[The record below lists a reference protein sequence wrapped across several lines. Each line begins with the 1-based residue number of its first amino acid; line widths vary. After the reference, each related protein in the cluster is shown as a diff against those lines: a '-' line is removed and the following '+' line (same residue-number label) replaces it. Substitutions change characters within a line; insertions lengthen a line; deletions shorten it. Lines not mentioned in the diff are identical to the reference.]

1 MSTYPIRRFTIS
13 RRTAFVVAV
22 LFVGLMVG
30 AWYFLTHHSQE
41 PNKKMPAV
49 VEASA
54 TENNKQVLPLSEPSP
69 MSDVKP
75 MVVDL
80 GGGRFSIGTVLFD
93 SKSRTITIPAEVN
106 MREGAVEYMLVGSK
120 GKVHEAVFT
129 TQAEAQDIHFAALLL
144 KVKPAA
150 DLGPQNS
157 AATVRREC
165 AAVITVEW
173 DRNGPPEK
181 FFLNE
186 TVNLIDPSTKVVSAT
201 LPPGAWLYNGSRIEA
216 DGVFAATRSASIISI
231 IRDDDALLNNPGA
244 TRDNDEIHTPNAAK
258 LPQKGHPVRIILQL
272 K

>member
-1 MSTYPIRRFTIS
+1 
-13 RRTAFVVAV
+13 
-22 LFVGLMVG
+22 
-30 AWYFLTHHSQE
+30 
-41 PNKKMPAV
+41 
-49 VEASA
+49 
-54 TENNKQVLPLSEPSP
+54 

-80 GGGRFSIGTVLFD
+80 GGGRYSIGTVLFD

-106 MREGAVEYMLVGSK
+106 MREGAVEYILVGSK

-129 TQAEAQDIHFAALLL
+129 TQAVAQDIHFAALLL

-157 AATVRREC
+157 AATLRREC

-181 FFLNE
+181 IFLNE
-186 TVNLIDPSTKVVSAT
+186 TVTLIDPSTKVVSAT

-258 LPQKGHPVRIILQL
+258 LPQEGHPVRIILQL

>member
-1 MSTYPIRRFTIS
+1 MSTFPIHRFTIP
-13 RRTAFVVAV
+13 RRPASVIAVV
-22 LFVGLMVG
+22 LVGLMVG
-30 AWYFLTHHSQE
+30 AWFFLPDHSRKSNKNLPTVTDVSVAEIKQQE
-41 PNKKMPAV
+41 LPI
-49 VEASA
+49 
-54 TENNKQVLPLSEPSP
+54 TEQPPKPE
-69 MSDVKP
+69 VKP

-80 GGGRFSIGTVLFD
+80 GGGRYSIGTVLFD

-106 MREGAVEYMLVGSK
+106 MREGAVEYILVGSK

-157 AATVRREC
+157 AATLRREC

-181 FFLNE
+181 IFLNE
-186 TVNLIDPSTKVVSAT
+186 TVTLIDPSTKVVSAT

-258 LPQKGHPVRIILQL
+258 LPQEGHPVRIILQL